1 MHTSKFA
8 KKVHLDSLKLYVDKL
23 YINKLKTISSAL
35 NDLKSKVDELNVDK
49 LENVPVDFKRLS
61 NVADKHIVRKSV

>member
-1 MHTSKFA
+1 M
-8 KKVHLDSLKLYVDKL
+8 HLDSLKLDVDKL
-23 YINKLKTISSAL
+23 YINKLKTSSAL

-49 LENVPVDFKRLS
+49 LENVSVDFKRLS

>member
-1 MHTSKFA
+1 MHTPKFA
-8 KKVHLDSLKLYVDKL
+8 KKVHLDSLKLDVDKL

-49 LENVPVDFKRLS
+49 LGNVSVDFKRLS
-61 NVADKHIVRKSV
+61 DVTDKHIVRKSV